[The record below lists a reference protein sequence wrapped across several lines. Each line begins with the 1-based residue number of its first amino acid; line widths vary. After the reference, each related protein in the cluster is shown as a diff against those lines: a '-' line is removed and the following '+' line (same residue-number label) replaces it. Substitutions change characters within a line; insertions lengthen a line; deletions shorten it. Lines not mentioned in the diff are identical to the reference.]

1 MKKGFF
7 SIRRALIAAS
17 IAISV
22 GAVFS
27 ACRKDSD
34 SNNDIPVSGLMAF
47 NLAPDQS
54 ALGIALSGNLLT
66 NAPLSYTNY
75 TGGYRNIF
83 PGDRIVQSYD
93 YNKDST
99 LVTATHHFTSQKYY
113 SLFVVGNNGAYKNVI
128 VQDEI
133 DSLPST
139 QAYVRYINAI
149 PDSTSAPTV
158 TIKANGT
165 DIVNTPAAFSTVSAF
180 TPVNAGDINIGIA
193 NGSNIS
199 ANRTITVENGKIYTV
214 LLLGLPSATDT
225 AKAVQIKYILNGTIT
240 DDDQQYD

>member
-17 IAISV
+17 VIITM

-34 SNNDIPVSGLMAF
+34 SNNEIPVSGLMAF

-54 ALGIALSGNLLT
+54 ALGVALSGNLLT
-66 NAPLSYTNY
+66 NSPLSYTNY

-83 PGDRIVQSYD
+83 PGERVVQSYD
-93 YNKDST
+93 YQKDTT
-99 LVTATHHFTSQKYY
+99 LVTATHNFTTQKYY

-149 PDSTSAPTV
+149 PDSSNAPTV
-158 TIKANGT
+158 TIKANGANV
-165 DIVNTPAAFSTVSAF
+165 VNAPAAFSTVSAF
-180 TPVNAGDINIGIA
+180 TPVNGGNIDIAIA
-193 NGSNIS
+193 NGGNVS
-199 ANRTITVENGKIYTV
+199 ANRTIAVENGKIYTV
-214 LLLGLPSATDT
+214 LFVGLPAATDT

-240 DDDQQYD
+240 PDDDKQ

>member
-17 IAISV
+17 IVISV

-27 ACRKDSD
+27 ACKKDSG
-34 SNNDIPVSGLMAF
+34 SNSEIPVSGLMAF

-54 ALGIALSGNLLT
+54 ALGVALSGNLLT
-66 NAPLSYTNY
+66 NSPLSYTNY
-75 TGGYRNIF
+75 TGGYQNIF
-83 PGDRIVQSYD
+83 PGERSVQSYD

-99 LVTATHHFTSQKYY
+99 LVTATHNFTSQKYY
-113 SLFVVGNNGAYKNVI
+113 SLFVVGSNGAYKNVI

-149 PDSTSAPTV
+149 ADSSAPTV
-158 TIKANGT
+158 TIKAGGT
-165 DIVNTPAAFSTVSAF
+165 DVVNTPAAFSTVSAF
-180 TPVNAGDINIGIA
+180 TPVNAGDVNIGVA

-214 LLLGLPSATDT
+214 LLVGLPAATDT
-225 AKAVQIKYILNGTIT
+225 AKAVQIKFVLNGTIT
-240 DDDQQYD
+240 DDEKQ